1 MITLKT
7 CSVKLFD
14 GSERINVNLKTKIK
28 ELTKIKKE
36 YEETVNF
43 EYLECPECHTSNLIY
58 YGGYIRNI
66 GINKEFL
73 SVRIQ
78 RVQCKD
84 CNKTHAIIP
93 SFIYPFF
100 QCEKSYINYVL
111 LLVKVREK
119 KEKEIEN
126 RLGLTRQLLSKQKQR
141 FKRHETRLKT
151 FFETSEIKEI
161 INEVREDF
169 FESEYEMKNG
179 IRYFQ
184 KVPT

>member
-84 CNKTHAIIP
+84 CKKTHAIIP
-93 SFIYPFF
+93 NFIYPFF
-100 QCEKSYINYVL
+100 QYEKSYINYIL
-111 LLVKVREK
+111 LLMKVREK
-119 KEKEIEN
+119 KDKEIEN
-126 RLGLTRQLLSKQKQR
+126 RLKLSRQLLSKWEQR
-141 FKRHETRLKT
+141 FKNHETRLKT
-151 FFETSEIKEI
+151 FLKTSKIPEIIKEVI
-161 INEVREDF
+161 TGF
-169 FESEYEMKNG
+169 FEHGYESENG

-184 KVPT
+184 KIPT